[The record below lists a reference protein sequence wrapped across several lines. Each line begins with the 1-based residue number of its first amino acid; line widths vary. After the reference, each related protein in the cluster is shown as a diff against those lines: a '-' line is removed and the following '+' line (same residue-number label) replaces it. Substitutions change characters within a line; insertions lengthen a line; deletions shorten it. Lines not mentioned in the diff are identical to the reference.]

1 MSLVNWP
8 VSKCPFVLLFDRSVF
23 DHSVNTLEIILC
35 EENDIDHFDCYKQV
49 VGCCMDSLGSDV
61 KWPVISMLVESLL
74 WLCISV
80 QQGSI
85 FFLKISLK
93 MSWFQFLSCKAKCI
107 SIWLGKWRIFLLWV
121 GMLHSTQF
129 CCCCSS
135 FSCFFMAVYRCTS
148 SHSRHDAHLLSE
160 WVASAFRL
168 VLFGS
173 EENRKLCLFGI
184 IPVTSDRTLW
194 AK

>member
-1 MSLVNWP
+1 MLYGFSGVRCQVTSNFHASRKFIMA
-8 VSKCPFVLLFDRSVF
+8 V
-23 DHSVNTLEIILC
+23 
-35 EENDIDHFDCYKQV
+35 HFCTAREY
-49 VGCCMDSLGSDV
+49 
-61 KWPVISMLVESLL
+61 
-74 WLCISV
+74 
-80 QQGSI
+80 
-85 FFLKISLK
+85 FYFLKISLK

-121 GMLHSTQF
+121 GMLLHSTQF

-148 SHSRHDAHLLSE
+148 SHSRHDAQLLSE

-173 EENRKLCLFGI
+173 EENRRLCLFGI

-194 AK
+194 PK